1 MSLAGPKARP
11 MGVADGR
18 PVDNPEPGAFVERA
32 GTRSKF
38 RSRRW
43 SSVFRGESWGAG
55 KSVPLERMA
64 SDEWNLRGKRSRDQG
79 RREKPR
85 GMVRLTV
92 PQTDTGRQV
101 EDTKAFERTLVKELG
116 NPAP

>member
-1 MSLAGPKARP
+1 
-11 MGVADGR
+11 MGVADGS
-18 PVDNPEPGAFVERA
+18 PVDNPEPGARVEHV
-32 GTRSKF
+32 GTRPTF

-43 SSVFRGESWGAG
+43 SSVFRGEPGGGG
-55 KSVPLERMA
+55 KSPSRTQVA
-64 SDEWNLRGKRSRDQG
+64 SDEWNLRGKRSRDRG

-85 GMVRLTV
+85 GSVHLTV

-116 NPAP
+116 KLTP